1 MPYEFTAWSAGSTR
15 EKITTIHA
23 KATIARKKRNVAA
36 EGRSAG
42 YAGAV
47 MGTKKK
53 IGDAMMVGDCVI
65 HANAPLVAA
74 RMTSAGPGSGV
85 PRDAMKRSTAS
96 VATSTL

>member
-1 MPYEFTAWSAGSTR
+1 MPYEFTARSAPKTC
-15 EKITTIHA
+15 EKMTMIQPAETSP
-23 KATIARKKRNVAA
+23 RKNRKVAA

-47 MGTKKK
+47 IGTKKK

-65 HANAPLVAA
+65 HAKAPLVAA
-74 RMTSAGPGSGV
+74 RKTSAGPGSGV
-85 PRDAMKRSTAS
+85 PREAMKRSTAS